1 MKKERWLMNDQYYP
15 IIKTEIP
22 GPKARKIIAQDKR
35 YASSSY
41 IKEYPL
47 VVERGEGAVV
57 EDVDGNRFLDFMAGI
72 AVNIT
77 GYSHPRVVEAIKK
90 QSEKFLHIC
99 STDFYYPSFAK
110 LIDRLAKMVPISGE
124 KSVFLTNSGAEAVES
139 AIKLARYHTKRQN
152 FIAFHGAFHGR
163 TMGSISLTASKS
175 KQRSFFGPFMPGVY
189 HIPFGNCYRC
199 AYNLKYDSCRIY
211 CAGAIEDILCR
222 LLVSPEEIAAV
233 FVEPILGEGGYIVP
247 PVEFHHKLREFTSR
261 HGILLVADEIQS
273 GMGRTGRFLAIENF
287 SVEPDVVLL
296 AKGLASGL
304 PLGAVIARKRYMDW
318 ESGTHGSTF
327 GGNPVSCE
335 AALATIDLIE
345 GELMDKAL
353 KTGSRLLKRLKM
365 LRKLH
370 PIIGDVRGKGLMI
383 GVELV
388 KDKKSRKPHKEA
400 ADQIVQRAFKK
411 GLLLLPC
418 GESVI
423 RFSPPLIISPEQVDI
438 ALEIFT
444 EVLSRYEKENG
455 LL

>member
-1 MKKERWLMNDQYYP
+1 MYP
-15 IIKTEIP
+15 LIKTKIP
-22 GPKARKIIAQDKR
+22 GPNARKIIAQDR
-35 YASSSY
+35 HYASSSY

-77 GYSHPRVVEAIKK
+77 GYSHPHVVESIKK
-90 QSEKFLHIC
+90 QSEKFIHIC
-99 STDFYYPSFAK
+99 STDFYYPSFSK
-110 LIDRLAKMVPISGE
+110 LTERLAKMAPISGE
-124 KSVFLTNSGAEAVES
+124 KSVFLTNSGAEAVET
-139 AIKLARYHTKRQN
+139 AIKLAKYHTKRHN
-152 FIAFHGAFHGR
+152 FVAFHGAFHGR
-163 TMGSISLTASKS
+163 TMGAVSLTASKA
-175 KQRSFFGPFMPGVY
+175 KQRGFFGPFMPGVY
-189 HIPFGNCYRC
+189 HIPFGYCYRC
-199 AYNLKYDSCRIY
+199 SYNMRYPSCHVY
-211 CAGAIEDILCR
+211 CADAIEDILCR
-222 LLVSPEEIAAV
+222 LLVNPEEIAAV

-247 PVEFHHKLREFTSR
+247 PVEFHRKLREFASR

-273 GMGRTGRFLAIENF
+273 GMGRTGRFLAIEHF

-304 PLGAVIARKRYMDW
+304 PLGAVISKKRFMDW

-335 AALATIDLIE
+335 AALATLDLIE
-345 GELMDKAL
+345 EELMASAL
-353 KTGSRLLKRLKM
+353 KTGSRLLKRLKI
-365 LRKLH
+365 LKRQH

-383 GVELV
+383 GVEFV
-388 KDKKSRKPHKEA
+388 KDRKSRKPHKEA
-400 ADQIVQRAFKK
+400 AEQIVQRAFQK

-423 RFSPPLIISPEQVDI
+423 RFSPPLVIRQEQVDV

-444 EVLSRYEKENG
+444 EVLSRYEKERI
-455 LL
+455 